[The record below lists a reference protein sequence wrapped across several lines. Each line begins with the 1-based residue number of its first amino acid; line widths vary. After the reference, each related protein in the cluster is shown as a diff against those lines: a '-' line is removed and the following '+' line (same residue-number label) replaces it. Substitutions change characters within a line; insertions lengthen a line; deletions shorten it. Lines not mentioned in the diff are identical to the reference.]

1 MFECKKIGS
10 DLSSAEA
17 SQLFRYFSTT
27 SARIGV
33 LTNGSHYRFYSDLDN
48 INKMDDKPFL
58 EFNMLDFKDTDAKE
72 LRRFTKPDFN
82 IANILASANELKYSK
97 FVREKL
103 LDLLANPSEEFVRMV
118 SVDALS
124 NRRFTQQVREQFT
137 EITKRVFDQII
148 SEK

>member
-1 MFECKKIGS
+1 
-10 DLSSAEA
+10 
-17 SQLFRYFSTT
+17 
-27 SARIGV
+27 
-33 LTNGSHYRFYSDLDN
+33 
-48 INKMDDKPFL
+48 MDDKPFL